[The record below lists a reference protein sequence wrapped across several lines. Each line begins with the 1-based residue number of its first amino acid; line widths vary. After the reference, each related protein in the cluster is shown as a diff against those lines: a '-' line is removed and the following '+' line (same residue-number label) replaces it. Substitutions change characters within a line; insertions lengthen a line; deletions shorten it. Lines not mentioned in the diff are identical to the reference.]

1 MTQALRHLI
10 NDLQGN
16 MEVIGLFLERP
27 NDVIEKYGIEGIE
40 KELLLTRNIEGLTQV
55 GLTKKSAYVAMSDAH
70 KFKNLADLRESIL
83 DEYNCIK

>member
-10 NDLQGN
+10 NDLQGK

-55 GLTKKSAYVAMSDAH
+55 GLTKKSAYVAMSGAH
-70 KFKNLADLRESIL
+70 SQLCTCHHHPICDTPIS
-83 DEYNCIK
+83 

>member
-55 GLTKKSAYVAMSDAH
+55 GLTKKSAYVAMSSAH
-70 KFKNLADLRESIL
+70 SQLCTCHHHPMCDTLIS
-83 DEYNCIK
+83 

>member
-1 MTQALRHLI
+1 
-10 NDLQGN
+10 

-55 GLTKKSAYVAMSDAH
+55 GLTKKSAYVAMSGAH
-70 KFKNLADLRESIL
+70 
-83 DEYNCIK
+83 

>member
-27 NDVIEKYGIEGIE
+27 NDVIEKYG
-40 KELLLTRNIEGLTQV
+40 LD
-55 GLTKKSAYVAMSDAH
+55 SM
-70 KFKNLADLRESIL
+70 IL
-83 DEYNCIK
+83 VK